1 MTSTQ
6 SSTVKVIKVNNI
18 FFKLNKRRIIVF
30 RIANPYNILRQ
41 ITNLTQ
47 LSVEVSARQRR
58 VETSTNRLFHH
69 NNFPCRVAANF
80 DHISACCRNIKTQR
94 CTVVLLGGKQTSV
107 EVEERHRIAVCPL
120 DHYLPLA

>member
-47 LSVEVSARQRR
+47 LRENARK
-58 VETSTNRLFHH
+58 N
-69 NNFPCRVAANF
+69 A
-80 DHISACCRNIKTQR
+80 
-94 CTVVLLGGKQTSV
+94 
-107 EVEERHRIAVCPL
+107 
-120 DHYLPLA
+120 

>member
-47 LSVEVSARQRR
+47 LR
-58 VETSTNRLFHH
+58 
-69 NNFPCRVAANF
+69 
-80 DHISACCRNIKTQR
+80 KTKR
-94 CTVVLLGGKQTSV
+94 KCLKECLN
-107 EVEERHRIAVCPL
+107 A
-120 DHYLPLA
+120 